1 MAKKGGKLRAV
12 YGVFFAL
19 LTLFVG
25 ALFIM
30 QTWSIYR
37 SAPDSPYTTENI
49 RKHFQ
54 EIALP
59 VWTLLGALAV
69 NILLAILLPEGK
81 GRVKATV
88 NVKKSL
94 QKVKGRVPTE
104 GALFD
109 EAYAVSRRSRAF
121 RAFVWALTALFM
133 LCATALC
140 ALTLFGIYYRP
151 LINKPFFAEQKGLV
165 DKIVQTAALSVLAL
179 IVASLAAGLLSL
191 SRKREQKKYLAII
204 ARSKQPVKEATAP
217 VEERAEEPVLPVQV
231 VEEPKAAKG
240 SQALP
245 TWKEIIRKIVGMLY
259 LGEKVTQ
266 AEIDSDIARLLK
278 EQEGGLPVAEEM
290 PAVELPV
297 PSQPVVKK
305 EERKKTVVKK
315 EKAKKPLVKAKKEK
329 KSHPKARKAGLILAR
344 VGIGAAAVALLAFG
358 VYDGGM
364 KDVLLKAI
372 NICTQCIGLG

>member
-25 ALFIM
+25 VLFIM

-59 VWTLLGALAV
+59 VWVLLGALVV
-69 NILLAILLPEGK
+69 NILLALLFPEEK

-109 EAYAVSRRSRAF
+109 EAYAISKRSRAF
-121 RAFVWALTALFM
+121 RAFVWVLCASFT

-140 ALTLFGIYYRP
+140 VLTLFGIYYRP
-151 LINKPFFAEQKGLV
+151 MINKPFFTEQKGLV
-165 DKIVQTAALSVLAL
+165 DKIVQTAVLSVLAL
-179 IVASLAAGLLSL
+179 LVLSLAAGILSL
-191 SRKREQKKYLAII
+191 SRKREQKKYI
-204 ARSKQPVKEATAP
+204 AVIAKSKQPVKEEPAP
-217 VEERAEEPVLPVQV
+217 AKKEKAEPLLPVQV
-231 VEEPKAAKG
+231 VEETKEVA
-240 SQALP
+240 ALP

-266 AEIDSDIARLLK
+266 TEIDGDIARLLK
-278 EQEGGLPVAEEM
+278 AQEGGLPVAEET
-290 PAVELPV
+290 PAEEL
-297 PSQPVVKK
+297 PVVKK
-305 EERKKTVVKK
+305 EEEKKPVVKK
-315 EKAKKPLVKAKKEK
+315 AKAKKPLVKAKKEK
-329 KSHPKARKAGLILAR
+329 KSRPKGRKTGLILVR
-344 VGIGAAAVALLAFG
+344 VGIGVAAVALLAFG